1 VKERTFDSLIRSKL
15 FDALPLVFDCDDD
28 NDDDDDDDEEE
39 EEEEEDEDVC
49 NSFCITWISGHTSS
63 KRKKFK
69 TVRIDH
75 KLPKNYNF
83 SPRLNLSQIYKMF
96 KAPSGRGNMRI
107 RALENID
114 KPTFDFNNTQQLRIF
129 KKGKAVV
136 DIRTSRWFQS

>member
-1 VKERTFDSLIRSKL
+1 MKERTFDSLIRSKL

-39 EEEEEDEDVC
+39 EEEEDEDVC

-63 KRKKFK
+63 
-69 TVRIDH
+69 VRIDH

-136 DIRTSRWFQS
+136 DRRTSRWFQS